1 MKNHIDKK
9 MESCY
14 YLCMKNMNG
23 AINMF
28 GFFSKSNVI
37 GVNGKEIKE
46 FIKREKDLVIIDIRT
61 AMEVGSGKIPGA
73 KHIDFYDS
81 SFQSKIDKLDREK
94 KYLVYC
100 ASGGR
105 SKAACGLMEKM
116 NFKNIYELKGG
127 YGAY

>member
-1 MKNHIDKK
+1 
-9 MESCY
+9 
-14 YLCMKNMNG
+14 
-23 AINMF
+23 MF
-28 GFFSKSNVI
+28 RLFNKSNVKGI
-37 GVNGKEIKE
+37 TSKEVRE
-46 FIKREKDLVIIDIRT
+46 FIKKEKDLIIIDIRT
-61 AMEVGSGKIPGA
+61 AMEVGAGKITGA

-116 NFKNIYELKGG
+116 NFKNLYELKGG